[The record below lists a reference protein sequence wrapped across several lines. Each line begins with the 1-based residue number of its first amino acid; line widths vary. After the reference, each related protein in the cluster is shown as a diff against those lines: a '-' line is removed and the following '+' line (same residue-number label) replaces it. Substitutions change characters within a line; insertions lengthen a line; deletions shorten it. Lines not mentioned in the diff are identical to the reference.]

1 MGILNDIAEDAAE
14 KVAEKITRETSRE
27 RSARETEEYR
37 SSVERESGSM
47 IAEIQRELANSEND
61 PQTAMFLR
69 GRLKYHIG
77 RINSVRR
84 DRETQRKYE
93 SEMLRETFAN
103 AERLSIWQARAA
115 ILGRILWAVVVIGIV
130 LFAVYVAHET
140 HMLGPTGLVP
150 LMGGD

>member
-14 KVAEKITRETSRE
+14 KVAEKITGETSRE
-27 RSARETEEYR
+27 RFARETEEYR

-47 IAEIQRELANSEND
+47 IEEIQRELVNSEND
-61 PQTAMFLR
+61 HQTAMFLR

-84 DRETQRKYE
+84 DRETQREYE
-93 SEMLRETFAN
+93 SEMLRDTLAKK
-103 AERLSIWQARAA
+103 ERLAIWQARAA
-115 ILGRILWAVVVIGIV
+115 ILGRILWSVVIIGIV

-140 HMLGPTGLVP
+140 HMFGPTGLFP
-150 LMGGD
+150 LMAGD